1 MTSLNY
7 QLHDKDFY
15 AWTKQTAQLLKEGRI
30 DEVDINH
37 IAQEIEDMGSSNKRA
52 LISCL
57 AILSSHLLKW
67 KFQKERRGKSWLL
80 TVKCQRLQINDLL
93 EESPSLKHQ
102 IESKLDR
109 AYIEAKL
116 IASKETGIDI
126 EIFPEI
132 CPFTLEE
139 CLNDEF
145 FPD

>member
-1 MTSLNY
+1 MISLNH

-15 AWTKQTAQLLKEGRI
+15 AWTKQTAQIVIEGSI
-30 DEVDINH
+30 AVVDINN
-37 IAQEIEDMGSSNKRA
+37 IAEEIEDMGSSNKRA

-80 TVKCQRLQINDLL
+80 TIKCQRLKINDLL

-102 IESKLDR
+102 IESKFDR
-109 AYIEAKL
+109 AYIEARL

-126 EIFPEI
+126 DDFPEND
-132 CPFTLEE
+132 PFTLEE

>member
-1 MTSLNY
+1 
-7 QLHDKDFY
+7 
-15 AWTKQTAQLLKEGRI
+15 
-30 DEVDINH
+30 
-37 IAQEIEDMGSSNKRA
+37 
-52 LISCL
+52 L